1 MIVTETAT
9 KTYDL
14 TALYGR
20 SNVKQTELHT
30 KEGNHI
36 RLGIKPSR
44 RVADQIENELSRTS
58 DKSAGKM
65 LKSK

>member
-1 MIVTETAT
+1 MAQ
-9 KTYDL
+9 
-14 TALYGR
+14 YGWAK
-20 SNVKQTELHT
+20 VKQAELYT
-30 KEGNHI
+30 KGADRV

-58 DKSAGKM
+58 DKNAGKM